1 MQEISVHYHSIFF
14 KENLKCITFF
24 LEKKKKHKIWEIF
37 ANLILS
43 RKIIDYQAI
52 N

>member
-1 MQEISVHYHSIFF
+1 MYHLLSW
-14 KENLKCITFF
+14 KQ
-24 LEKKKKHKIWEIF
+24 KKKYKIWEIF
-37 ANLILS
+37 ANLIFLS